1 MNDYKKDMEICE
13 AATPGKW
20 FSYRMTDENT
30 GEPITH
36 ERYLEYMTN
45 SLKLGGKDLFFVY
58 VEKSDG
64 GADVCHSGNGPTS
77 MQNAHFIAHFDPTK
91 VKALLESIE
100 ALETELSQV
109 KAENERLKNK
119 MDEYLDKFN
128 ELSLQAVRYRDENE
142 RLERCRQIT
151 DKSWQKLTEENERYL
166 SAIKTFCDRSKWA
179 VDSWKKQDYITALFE
194 IANKESR

>member
-1 MNDYKKDMEICE
+1 MRDLNEEFDDYKK
-13 AATPGKW
+13 
-20 FSYRMTDENT
+20 
-30 GEPITH
+30 H
-36 ERYLEYMTN
+36 
-45 SLKLGGKDLFFVY
+45 
-58 VEKSDG
+58 
-64 GADVCHSGNGPTS
+64 
-77 MQNAHFIAHFDPTK
+77 IA
-91 VKALLESIE
+91 
-100 ALETELSQV
+100 ALEAKLSAAREESDTLIKENAGLKGELIV
-109 KAENERLKNK
+109 VEAENERLKNK